1 MGAMIKMAINTI
13 GHAVKNAPSHC
24 FKKVCA
30 KKCVGD
36 LVCVKIIMPET
47 IMAVLADMMKANN
60 SVR

>member
-30 KKCVGD
+30 KKCVCD
-36 LVCVKIIMPET
+36 LVWVKIIMPDT
-47 IMAVLADMMKANN
+47 MMDVFADIMKANK